1 MRGDEASREM
11 GAEMTGGAGE
21 TGGAG
26 TAGGTSAGPE
36 TGGAGMASVGM
47 GTDLAGEGGGTA
59 DDDLTDDATDV
70 GTDVGA
76 GADESGL
83 ASGGLE
89 TEEGAPT

>member
-1 MRGDEASREM
+1 MTGDEAAREM

-26 TAGGTSAGPE
+26 TAGGTTTGPE
-36 TGGAGMASVGM
+36 TVGAGMGSVGM

-70 GTDVGA
+70 GA